1 MHAASPFLRRLSFF
15 GLLFSWSAGGITAG
29 AAETSAGKGQR
40 PNIIFILADDLGA
53 SDLAVYGSRFHET
66 PHLDRLAADG
76 MRFSNAYAAANVCS
90 PTRASLLT
98 GRYPA
103 RLGITDW
110 LPGRADRPDQPLLT
124 PALPDHLALAEHTLA
139 EAFRAVGYRT
149 GIIGK
154 WHLGSQPEH
163 FPEHH
168 GFDVNIGGSG
178 KGHPPS
184 FFSPYR
190 LPGLA
195 DGPAGEHLDSRLTRE
210 AQNFIRDAATAGRPF
225 LLYLPH
231 YAVHTPLQ
239 APADL
244 VKKYE
249 AKLAAHPVT
258 EPAIVDNSP
267 DGRQRVRQTHP
278 TYAAMVE
285 SLDRSVGG
293 IMETLAALG
302 LRENTIVVFTSDNG
316 GLSTAEGLPTSN
328 LPWRAGKGWAY
339 EGGVRA
345 PLIVAWPGRIP
356 AGTVSDLVITTPDFF
371 PTLLELAGLPAEPSA
386 HVDGRSFAPMLQDP
400 WTRLPERP
408 IFWHYPHYSNQ
419 RGRPHGAVRGGRWKL
434 IEWFETGRTELF
446 DLETDPGESTELSQV
461 QPAMTASL
469 LQQLRDWRSQI
480 GAKLPQPKPAHSQ
493 HPSP

>member
-1 MHAASPFLRRLSFF
+1 MTPAAVASS
-15 GLLFSWSAGGITAG
+15 G
-29 AAETSAGKGQR
+29 ARPQR

-66 PHLDRLAADG
+66 PNLDRLAAHG
-76 MRFSNAYAAANVCS
+76 MRFTQAYAAANVCS

-110 LPGRADRPDQPLLT
+110 LPGRADQPDQALIG
-124 PALPDHLALAEHTLA
+124 PALPDHLDLAAVTFA
-139 EAFRAVGYRT
+139 ESFKAAGYRT
-149 GIIGK
+149 GFIGK

-184 FFSPYR
+184 YFSPYR
-190 LPGLA
+190 LPGLT
-195 DGPAGEHLDSRLTRE
+195 DGPPGEHLDARLTTE
-210 AQNFIRDAATAGRPF
+210 ATTFIRDAAAAGRPF
-225 LLYLPH
+225 LLYLAH

-249 AKLAAHPVT
+249 AKLAAHPSA

-293 IMETLAALG
+293 ILETLTALG

-316 GLSTAEGLPTSN
+316 GLSTAEGMPTSN

-339 EGGVRA
+339 EGGVRE
-345 PLIVAWPGRIP
+345 PLLVAWPGHIP
-356 AGTVSDLVITTPDFF
+356 AGTVSDEVITTTDFF
-371 PTLLELAGLPAEPSA
+371 PTLLELAGLPLQPAA
-386 HVDGRSFAPMLQDP
+386 HVDGRSFATVLR
-400 WTRLPERP
+400 TTGVHLTERP

-419 RGRPHGAVRGGRWKL
+419 RGLPHGAMRAGRWKL

-446 DLETDPGESTELSQV
+446 DLDTDPGETTDQSAR
-461 QPAMTASL
+461 QPARAAEL
-469 LQQLRDWRSQI
+469 LRQLQEWRKQV
-480 GAKLPQPKPAHSQ
+480 GAQMPTRKTTPA
-493 HPSP
+493 PR